1 MSERSSAICM
11 EEYPV
16 YNFENGDYS
25 AFIFNQNGATSKI
38 QGTRSIWTFAALAFS
53 WEEYAFLLIKA
64 GCLSSYSHCWLPA
77 IVPIVVWVENTQFS
91 NLIYSV

>member
-38 QGTRSIWTFAALAFS
+38 QGTCSI
-53 WEEYAFLLIKA
+53 
-64 GCLSSYSHCWLPA
+64 
-77 IVPIVVWVENTQFS
+77 
-91 NLIYSV
+91 